1 MANVCFWD
9 VFVIFWMHQEMWGVL
24 HFVCNSWICVWSF
37 ENVWKQLK
45 QTKYCGTVWLF
56 VITVEGLSI
65 WNQAETFIQLIL
77 QCCLGV
83 KRMTL
88 EPCVHT
94 PVDPV
99 RWRKPPPGRSL
110 LLERFPSIRSDT
122 LSIRSSRRR
131 PAGSPRRSSSAPAA
145 RRTLSDHNTPDSI
158 HYRAFSHLADA
169 FIWRDLQTRTTE
181 AIKRA
186 MISLS

>member
-1 MANVCFWD
+1 M
-9 VFVIFWMHQEMWGVL
+9 
-24 HFVCNSWICVWSF
+24 
-37 ENVWKQLK
+37 WKQLK

-56 VITVEGLSI
+56 LIIVEGLSI
-65 WNQAETFIQLIL
+65 WNQAETFIQIIL

-145 RRTLSDHNTPDSI
+145 RRTLSDHNTTDSI

-169 FIWRDLQTRTTE
+169 FIWRDLQMRTIE
-181 AIKRA
+181 AIRINKSNDTWVLWQVSAR
-186 MISLS
+186 LTQ